1 MTLLLATG
9 IGVLIGCGVFLVLR
23 ARSFDVVLGLTL
35 MSYGV
40 NLFLFAMGRLGGAP
54 PIVGGGTA
62 EHLIRFTDPLP
73 QALTLTAIVIGFAMT
88 ALLLAVALADYV
100 AEKTDHIDGEPGEE
114 RLRDEADEQ
123 EARP

>member
-1 MTLLLATG
+1 MAILLATG

-40 NLFLFAMGRLGGAP
+40 NLFLFSMGRLGGEAAI
-54 PIVGGGTA
+54 IVAGET
-62 EHLIRFTDPLP
+62 IRHADPLP

-100 AEKTDHIDGEPGEE
+100 AEKTDHVDGEPGES
-114 RLRDEADEQ
+114 RLRTDADAE
-123 EARP
+123 EDR